1 MEATTML
8 RVLLLS
14 TLLLVAAGQSSFAA
28 PPSSG
33 GGGFNVEFIHRDS
46 IRSPFHDPALS
57 PHARM
62 LAAVRRSL
70 FSGTSGGVVA
80 KVFPHPFEYLM
91 SVSLGTPPQQM
102 LAIADTGSD
111 LVWVDCPGKHST
123 TVSDDGGS
131 PPQSKTVFDPSKSST
146 YDVVRCG
153 SDACRPL
160 PQASCDAN
168 SRCQY
173 QYTYGDRSVTVGVLS
188 TETFTFRGSG
198 DGGTRVPKV
207 RFGCSSYSAGSPG
220 VNGIVGLGGG
230 AVSLVAQLGAAIPS
244 IEHKFSYC
252 LVPFADGNASSTL
265 NFGAGAMVSESGAVS
280 TLLVPSDEPTYY
292 TVEVQSVSV
301 GGQTVATTKS
311 SRVIVDSGTTLTFLD
326 PALVGPLVKELEGQ
340 IKLPRTQS
348 PELDLCYDMH
358 GKEDAADWGIPDV
371 TLRFGGGAAVT
382 LKALNT
388 FVLIH
393 EGTLCLAVVAVSD
406 QQSVSILGNLA
417 QQDFHVGYD
426 LDKGTVTFAPA
437 HCATSKVSSY

>member
-8 RVLLLS
+8 RLLLLS

-28 PPSSG
+28 SPSSG

-46 IRSPFHDPALS
+46 VRSPFHDPALS

-62 LAAVRRSL
+62 LAAARRSL
-70 FSGTSGGVVA
+70 AAVTSSGVVA
-80 KVFPHPFEYLM
+80 EVFPHPFEYLM

-123 TVSDDGGS
+123 MAPDDGES
-131 PPQSKTVFDPSKSST
+131 PPPSKTVFDPSNSST

-153 SDACRPL
+153 FDACQLL

-173 QYTYGDRSVTVGVLS
+173 QYSYSDGSVTVGVLS

-198 DGGTRVPKV
+198 GGATRVPKV

-230 AVSLVAQLGAAIPS
+230 AVSLVAQLGAEIPS
-244 IEHKFSYC
+244 IGHRFSYC
-252 LVPFADGNASSTL
+252 LVPFADGNASSAL
-265 NFGAGAMVSESGAVS
+265 NFGAGAVVSEPGAAS
-280 TLLVPSDEPTYY
+280 TPLVPSDVPAYY
-292 TVEVQSVSV
+292 TVELQSVSI
-301 GGQTVATTKS
+301 GGQTVATKS

-340 IKLPRTQS
+340 IKLPRTHS
-348 PELDLCYDMH
+348 PELDLCYDVN
-358 GKEDAADWGIPDV
+358 GNEDAADWGIPDV

-382 LKALNT
+382 LNAMNT

-437 HCATSKVSSY
+437 HCAASKLSSY